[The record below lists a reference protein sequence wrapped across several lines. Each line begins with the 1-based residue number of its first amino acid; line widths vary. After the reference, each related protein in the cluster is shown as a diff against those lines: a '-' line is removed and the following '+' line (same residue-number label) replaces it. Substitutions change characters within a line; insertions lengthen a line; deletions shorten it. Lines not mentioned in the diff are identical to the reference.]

1 MADERAIVRDQ
12 RVLHRG
18 GTGVFSSFDVE
29 FVGGH
34 LVQLELLEHPGA
46 SAVLP
51 FLDPQRVVLLRQYR
65 FATRGEIWEVP
76 AGKRDPGEDPHSCAG
91 RELLEETG
99 YAAERLTPLGRI
111 LTAPGFTD
119 EVIHL
124 FRADGLR
131 AGEHQREPSELI
143 ELCEFS
149 FDEALAMVL
158 RGEIIDVKTIAALF
172 LARERAAR

>member
-1 MADERAIVRDQ
+1 MADERARVRAQ
-12 RVLHRG
+12 RVHHRG

-29 FVGGH
+29 FAGGH
-34 LVQLELLEHPGA
+34 VVQLELLEHPGA

-51 FLDPQRVVLLRQYR
+51 FVGPQRVVLLRQYR
-65 FATRGEIWEVP
+65 FATRGDIWEVP
-76 AGKRDPGEDPHSCAG
+76 AGKRDPGEDPRACAE

-99 YAAERLTPLGRI
+99 FTAERIAPLGRI

-131 AGEHQREPSELI
+131 AGPHRREPSELI

-149 FDEALAMVL
+149 FDEALAMVR
-158 RGEIIDVKTIAALF
+158 RGEIIDAKTIVSLF
-172 LARERAAR
+172 RARDQQAG